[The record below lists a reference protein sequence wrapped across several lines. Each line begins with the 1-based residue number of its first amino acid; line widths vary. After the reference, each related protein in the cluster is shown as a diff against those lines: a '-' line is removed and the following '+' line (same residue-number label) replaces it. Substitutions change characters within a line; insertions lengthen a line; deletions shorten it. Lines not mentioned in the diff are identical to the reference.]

1 MPASLGNAVRTE
13 LAEVGVAA
21 ETVLDVPDE
30 AAAETSEAD
39 GSLCELLVAFVIV
52 AEDKASE
59 ALFDPAEDSANIS
72 LLLQTLFF
80 FSFIYCLL
88 HL

>member
-30 AAAETSEAD
+30 AAAETSEAE

-52 AEDKASE
+52 
-59 ALFDPAEDSANIS
+59 AEDSANIS

-80 FSFIYCLL
+80 FRLFTVFCICNIAR
-88 HL
+88 HDC